1 MSTLFDLLVCK
12 YKRDAAIQS
21 QTATYFG
28 FLRFI
33 GSIETAQVMP

>member
-1 MSTLFDLLVCK
+1 MSTLFDLLVCE

-28 FLRFI
+28 LFRFTA
-33 GSIETAQVMP
+33 SIETAQVMP